1 MKDSCDSDT
10 QRQIKITLNFG
21 HLLRRL
27 HYINN
32 PFGVY
37 TYLVSWTVLG
47 ERLKIT
53 LFSSVIKSCILVMK
67 NIYVSFPVK
76 TEVCLINC

>member
-27 HYINN
+27 HYVNN

-47 ERLKIT
+47 ETENYFIFIRNKI
-53 LFSSVIKSCILVMK
+53 LYISHEKHLCIISSE
-67 NIYVSFPVK
+67 N
-76 TEVCLINC
+76 